1 MMDDFRLLRR
11 STRADQCVEC
21 GKCTSMCPLGTRAD
35 FSARRIATEDL
46 SFEIAGKGV
55 GVGRCLTCGSCEQR
69 CPQDV
74 RFTEF
79 VRGLRA
85 HIPNEHRRPCPHGA
99 FLRHAASIND
109 GGDPAF
115 RSLDWIDEDLRISEE
130 GPVALF
136 VGCAPLLD
144 VMFKKDFSVDITASA
159 RAAIRLLNYVG
170 IEPVIVA
177 EENCCGHDELWGG
190 DPQEFESL
198 GRSNLE
204 AFRKRGVEHVITACA
219 ECARTWSLDYP
230 SLDPG
235 YRPQVQHMSQW
246 IAGKLD
252 QLEFTDQDSS
262 DRVTYHDPCRL
273 GRHMG
278 EYDAPREILASIPEI
293 DLIEM
298 SRHGRNSLCC
308 GTSGFQH
315 CDAESRRLQS
325 ERLTS
330 ARRTGART
338 MVTACPKCQV
348 HFACAQHEDSR
359 KIDHPPAIEL
369 VDLTV
374 LTASRLRGTGMA
386 EASSSTQAQE
396 VIHE

>member
-1 MMDDFRLLRR
+1 
-11 STRADQCVEC
+11 
-21 GKCTSMCPLGTRAD
+21 
-35 FSARRIATEDL
+35 
-46 SFEIAGKGV
+46 
-55 GVGRCLTCGSCEQR
+55 
-69 CPQDV
+69 
-74 RFTEF
+74 
-79 VRGLRA
+79 
-85 HIPNEHRRPCPHGA
+85 
-99 FLRHAASIND
+99 
-109 GGDPAF
+109 
-115 RSLDWIDEDLRISEE
+115 
-130 GPVALF
+130 
-136 VGCAPLLD
+136 
-144 VMFKKDFSVDITASA
+144 
-159 RAAIRLLNYVG
+159 LLNYVG
-170 IEPVIVA
+170 IEPVIIA

-190 DPQEFESL
+190 DREEFEIL

-204 AFRKRGVEHVITACA
+204 SFRKRGVEHVITACA

-230 SLDPG
+230 ALDLK

-246 IAGKLD
+246 IAGSLD
-252 QLEFTDQDSS
+252 RLEFTGQERD

-293 DLIEM
+293 DLTEM
-298 SRHGRNSLCC
+298 TRHGRNSLCC

-330 ARRTGART
+330 ARRTGAKT
-338 MVTACPKCQV
+338 MVTACPKCMV

-359 KIDHPPAIEL
+359 RIDHPPELEL

-374 LTASRLRGTGMA
+374 LTASRLKGSGMA
-386 EASSSTQAQE
+386 ETSKSNHEQE